1 MSKFGEDS
9 YRDQD
14 LPFPG
19 DQKQEEAKQ
28 VGGEES
34 SAKAATTGVTPEEM
48 ARALLTLQQGM
59 GEMRMRFG
67 RPGVRYRSS
76 ATFLGIP
83 LLAIARGPDFEKG
96 EMYGHARGIIAIG
109 DVATGVFAIGGL
121 SRGIFA
127 LGGMALG
134 CVTLGGC
141 SIGLLLSVGGF
152 SLGGIALGGC
162 AIGGFA
168 AGGMAIGH
176 YAVGGQAIG
185 THVIS
190 PLRQDPAVMQL
201 IETWVPFVKG
211 MAGK

>member
-1 MSKFGEDS
+1 MLTFRDDS
-9 YRDQD
+9 YRDEEV
-14 LPFPG
+14 PFPG
-19 DQKQEEAKQ
+19 EQKPEEVEQIADER
-28 VGGEES
+28 V
-34 SAKAATTGVTPEEM
+34 SAKATAGVTPEEM

-59 GEMRMRFG
+59 GGMRMRFG

-83 LLAIARGPDFEKG
+83 MLAIAKGPDLEKG

-152 SLGGIALGGC
+152 
-162 AIGGFA
+162 
-168 AGGMAIGH
+168 
-176 YAVGGQAIG
+176 
-185 THVIS
+185 
-190 PLRQDPAVMQL
+190 
-201 IETWVPFVKG
+201 
-211 MAGK
+211 